1 MQNASLLLW
10 HKIVSVTKHPNLHLI
25 QVRDDDS
32 MAAEAKKSKPEKEM
46 HSIKLNGVHTYF
58 FSKFM

>member
-1 MQNASLLLW
+1 MQNALWLLW

-32 MAAEAKKSKPEKEM
+32 MAAEEREKQARKGNAQ
-46 HSIKLNGVHTYF
+46 HKIKWSSYLLLH
-58 FSKFM
+58 